1 MTEVAIQNLS
11 LRFPGAGMAT
21 VEDLSLTIPS
31 GALTALLGPS
41 GCGKTTTMKIIAG
54 LLRPD
59 AGDVRFDGQSILH
72 TPPERRGA
80 VMVFQNHLLFPTLT
94 VAENVGF
101 GLKMRGL
108 PRPEIATRVAE
119 MLALVQ
125 LPDMGPRRP
134 ADLSGGQQQR
144 VALARALIV
153 QPRVLL
159 LDEPLSNLDA
169 HLRAEMRD
177 LIRSLQQ
184 RLQIT
189 TLFVTHDQE
198 ETVALA
204 DQVALMLD
212 GRLRQHGTP
221 QAFYRQPADP
231 AVARFFGGVNFV
243 PGQVGGQMFMSA
255 LPPLH
260 LPQSMLQGD
269 GTLTIRPESIRLGP
283 GENALQARVT
293 ANTFRGTQARLQL
306 TVGNITLLADL
317 PPDQAA
323 GITPGTELTI
333 HLPPT
338 AIWVMPADARP
349 DGPPGAPHRA
359 TPPR

>member
-1 MTEVAIQNLS
+1 MTDVALQNLT
-11 LRFPGAGMAT
+11 LRYPGSGIAT
-21 VEDLSLTIPS
+21 VENLSLTIPTGS
-31 GALTALLGPS
+31 LTALLGPS

-59 AGDVRFDGQSILH
+59 AGDVCFDGQSILH

-80 VMVFQNHLLFPTLT
+80 VMVFQNHLLFPQMT

-108 PRPEIATRVAE
+108 PKAEIAQRVAE

-169 HLRAEMRD
+169 HLRSEMRD

-184 RLQIT
+184 RLRIT

-198 ETVALA
+198 EAVAMA
-204 DQVALMLD
+204 DHIALMLN
-212 GRLRQHGTP
+212 GRLRMHGVP
-221 QAFYRQPADP
+221 EAFYQHPADP
-231 AVARFFGGVNFV
+231 PVARFFGGVNFV
-243 PGQVGGQMFMSA
+243 TGIVTDNRFASA
-255 LPPLH
+255 LPTLT
-260 LPQSMLQGD
+260 LPANAPKGP

-283 GENALQARVT
+283 GENTLQAQVICRQ
-293 ANTFRGTQARLQL
+293 FRGTQSRLHL
-306 TVGNITLLADL
+306 AVADVTLFADL
-317 PPDQAA
+317 PPDQTAT
-323 GITPGTELTI
+323 ITPGSDLTI
-333 HLPPT
+333 HLPP
-338 AIWVMPADARP
+338 AALWVMPEHAQPHA
-349 DGPPGAPHRA
+349 APSVQHHA